1 MARQIQAEVEIEL
14 HKFEQHE
21 ELEQQIYNRMREERY
36 QLHNKIDKENA
47 KQLSEEFNKLHTR
60 LNNEMRQQTEIEFQ
74 QQMQGLQP
82 SKQTYQKVVSD
93 NYQSTRYDNHHI
105 TGLPICWRCGKVC
118 HMKKDCTNAFYCTNC
133 GKNNHHNLNVEDI
146 QFTVLLCFYYNCI

>member
-21 ELEQQIYNRMREERY
+21 ELEQ
-36 QLHNKIDKENA
+36 
-47 KQLSEEFNKLHTR
+47 HTR

-82 SKQTYQKVVSD
+82 SKQTNQKVVSD